1 MNFQKLRI
9 IRETVRRDFNLTE
22 VAQAL
27 CTSQPGVSKHIKELE
42 DELGVELFIRRGKR
56 LLDLTEP
63 GRELMAVVE
72 RILVDAQN
80 MQKIADHFSGSE
92 QGRLRVATT
101 HTQAR
106 YALPM
111 VIKKFRADFP
121 KVHLALYQG
130 SPKEI
135 AAMVVAGEADIA
147 IATETLYQNP
157 ALVSFPCYSWHHAV
171 IVPQDHPLCGIEN
184 LTLEALAEFP
194 LITYQEG
201 FTGRSHIDEAFAKA
215 GLVPDIVL
223 SAIDADV
230 IKTYVEVG
238 LGIGIIAS
246 MAYIQNRDQ
255 GLFLLNSDHLFQKNT
270 TRLAIRRG
278 EYLRGYT
285 YRFIESF
292 APHLN
297 EELLRQALLREGGT
311 SLDEN
316 VLLAASQLT
325 QTTQH

>member
-1 MNFQKLRI
+1 
-9 IRETVRRDFNLTE
+9 
-22 VAQAL
+22 
-27 CTSQPGVSKHIKELE
+27 
-42 DELGVELFIRRGKR
+42 
-56 LLDLTEP
+56 
-63 GRELMAVVE
+63 
-72 RILVDAQN
+72 
-80 MQKIADHFSGSE
+80 
-92 QGRLRVATT
+92 LRVATT

-106 YALPM
+106 YALPL
-111 VIKKFRADFP
+111 VIKKFRQDFP

-135 AAMVVAGEADIA
+135 AEMVIAGEADIA
-147 IATETLYQNP
+147 IATETLDLNLG
-157 ALVSFPCYSWHHAV
+157 LVTFPCYNWHHGV
-171 IVPQDHPLCGIEN
+171 IVPEGHPLCESED
-184 LTLEALAEFP
+184 LSLEALAEFP

-201 FTGRSHIDEAFAKA
+201 FTGRSHIDDAFAEA

-230 IKTYVEVG
+230 IKTYVDIG

-246 MAYIQNRDQ
+246 MAYLQNRDQ
-255 GLFLLNSDHLFQKNT
+255 GLRLLNGDHLFQRNT

-297 EELLRQALLREGGT
+297 ESMVRQALLREG
-311 SLDEN
+311 SVPMNEDL
-316 VLLAASQLT
+316 LLAASQST
-325 QTTQH
+325 ESIPYD